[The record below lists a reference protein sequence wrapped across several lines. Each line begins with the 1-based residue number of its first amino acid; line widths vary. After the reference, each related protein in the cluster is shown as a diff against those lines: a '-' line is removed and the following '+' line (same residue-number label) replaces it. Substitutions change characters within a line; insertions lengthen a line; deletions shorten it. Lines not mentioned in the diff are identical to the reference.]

1 MAKKNTDARQL
12 DDKAFVQATSEA
24 KSRYG
29 RFNLAIVGASGV
41 GKSSLV
47 NAVFGRD
54 WAKVGRGCRSP
65 AACTSTATTRSAS
78 GTSRGFEIGS
88 PVPPDQQLRNHL
100 DAIAAHPATTRS
112 RSSGTACGPPT
123 IG

>member
-54 WAKVGRGCRSP
+54 WAKVGRGLP
-65 AACTSTATTRSAS
+65 VTRGVHFYSDDS
-78 GTSRGFEIGS
+78 LGI
-88 PVPPDQQLRNHL
+88 
-100 DAIAAHPATTRS
+100 
-112 RSSGTACGPPT
+112 
-123 IG
+123 